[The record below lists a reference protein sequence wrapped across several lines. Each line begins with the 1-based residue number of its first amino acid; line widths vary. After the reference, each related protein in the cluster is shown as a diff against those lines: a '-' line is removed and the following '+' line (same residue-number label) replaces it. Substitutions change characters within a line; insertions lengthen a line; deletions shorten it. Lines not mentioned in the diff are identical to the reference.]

1 METIQGTIKS
11 VIFNNEES
19 GFKVLKLKTSKGP
32 LLTIT
37 GEFGPDIISGTIA
50 DFHGNYKNHPKYG
63 TNFRVSGYHIIHNV
77 EKIASIQLFLDSI
90 SPNIG
95 SERAR
100 RIVNHFGDDIINI
113 LDTNP
118 QKITEVEGV
127 GKISAKSLEK
137 AWIENRDKWDKKRQ
151 EYTLRAFLHSFG
163 IKERRIKKIINFF
176 GGGLNA
182 EEIIKKNP
190 YRLTEI
196 NGFGFSSADFVA
208 RKLGIPESSPLRLNA
223 FILYSIN
230 VLCTSSGHLYLTTK
244 NLSNIINKYNT
255 ENNTSFINKIK
266 INPEDLKESIETLIQ
281 EKLIVQDNE
290 ALYSFSNYMYE
301 KQSAFKIS
309 QILTEPSDLIFL
321 TEESIAKHINSF
333 ENEHKIILSDKQKE
347 ALYYFASKKVYI
359 ITGGPG
365 TGKSL
370 ICKTIVNLALKLNL
384 RLTCLAPTG
393 IAAKKLSLI
402 IGHEAS
408 TIHRCLGLRGSEWL
422 YNERNKYE
430 TDIIICDESSM
441 LDQEVFYRLLSALSK
456 RVHIILVGDDD
467 QLPSVSAGNVLR
479 ELINCGEIPT
489 IKFDQIFRQDE
500 ASDIIKIAHKIK
512 KGDTNLSYFKNEP
525 SSDVFFI
532 RENNIQLIENF
543 LIKLAKK
550 FKDEKRL
557 FQIITPRNQG
567 PLSVDELNNCL
578 QNALNSEESE
588 KEYSLGKFV
597 IRRGDR
603 IIITKNDYELGVFNG
618 EIGKIVHLGSGFI
631 TINLDEREIK
641 ISLEEAMERIK
652 LAYVLSV
659 HKSQGQEYPYIIL
672 PFITQYGRN
681 MLQRNLL
688 YTAITRAKNKV
699 IIIGHGAALERAI
712 NNSSVSIRNTKL
724 GERIQKCLSNKKKDF
739 LQIQPGVPADYL
751 AALYQ
756 KEPLS

>member
-1 METIQGTIKS
+1 METIQGTIKK

-19 GFKVLKLKTSKGP
+19 SFKVLKLKTSKGP
-32 LLTIT
+32 YITIT

-50 DFHGNYKNHPKYG
+50 DFHGNYRNHPKYG

-77 EKIASIQLFLDSI
+77 EELTSIQLFLDSI

-95 SERAR
+95 VKRAC
-100 RIVNHFGDDIINI
+100 RIVNHFGNDIINI
-113 LDTNP
+113 LNNNP
-118 QKITEVEGV
+118 QRITEIEGI
-127 GKISAKSLEK
+127 GKILAQSLEK
-137 AWIENRDKWDKKRQ
+137 AWNKNKDKWNKKRQ
-151 EYTLRAFLHSFG
+151 EYTLRAFLYSFG

-182 EEIIKKNP
+182 EEKIRENP
-190 YRLTEI
+190 YKLTEI
-196 NGFGFSSADFVA
+196 EGFGFSTADFVA
-208 RKLGIPESSPLRLNA
+208 RKLGISESSPLRLQA
-223 FILYSIN
+223 FILYAIN
-230 VLCTSSGHLYLTTK
+230 VLCTSAGHLYLTTK
-244 NLSNIINKYNT
+244 NLSNIINRYII
-255 ENNTSFINKIK
+255 ENSTNFIGKIK
-266 INPEDLKESIETLIQ
+266 LKPEDLNEAIKNLVQ
-281 EKLIVQDNE
+281 EKLIVQENE
-290 ALYSFSNYMYE
+290 ALYSFLNFIYE

-309 QILTEPSDLIFL
+309 KILNKSSDLIFL
-321 TEESIAKHINSF
+321 TEESITKHIKSF
-333 ENEHKIILSDKQKE
+333 EKEHRILLSEKQKE

-408 TIHRCLGLRGSEWL
+408 TIHRCLGYRGSEWL
-422 YNERNKYE
+422 YDERNKYE
-430 TDIIICDESSM
+430 TDIVICDESSM
-441 LDQEVFYRLLSALSK
+441 LDQEVFYRLLSALPE

-479 ELINCGEIPT
+479 ELINCKEIPV

-500 ASDIIKIAHKIK
+500 ASDIIKVAHKIK
-512 KGDTNLSYFKNEP
+512 NGDTNLSYFKSDP
-525 SSDVFFI
+525 GSDVFFI

-543 LIKLAKK
+543 LIKLART
-550 FKDEKRL
+550 FKDKKRL
-557 FQIITPRNQG
+557 FQIIAPRNQG
-567 PLSVDELNNCL
+567 PLSVYELNNSL

-597 IRRGDR
+597 VRRGDR
-603 IIITKNDYELGVFNG
+603 VIITKNDYELEVFNG
-618 EIGKIVHLGSGFI
+618 EIGKITHLGNGFI
-631 TINLDEREIK
+631 TINLDKKEIR
-641 ISLEEAMERIK
+641 ISLEEAAEKIK

-672 PFITQYGRN
+672 PFITQYGKN

-688 YTAITRAKNKV
+688 YTAITRAKRKV

-724 GERIQKCLSNKKKDF
+724 GERIQKCLNKKKDF
-739 LQIQPGVPADYL
+739 LQIQPGAPADYP
-751 AALYQ
+751 AVLYQ
-756 KEPLS
+756 KEPLL